1 MISVSL
7 VVMLMMT
14 GLSMSLLAMAI
25 RARTAE
31 KMDLLPLSVSI
42 TLIFGLPGAP
52 QHSARRL
59 PVGAI
64 VDFGR
69 RFDACAYPLPEPHRQ
84 RGASKLFYV
93 LLSVKLFF
101 IHRFNL

>member
-1 MISVSL
+1 
-7 VVMLMMT
+7 
-14 GLSMSLLAMAI
+14 MSLLAMAI

-42 TLIFGLPGAP
+42 TLIFGLPALRNIQPGV
-52 QHSARRL
+52 L

-69 RFDACAYPLPEPHRQ
+69 RFDACAYPLTEPHRQ

-93 LLSVKLFF
+93 LLSVKLFLYIGSIYRNAKLF
-101 IHRFNL
+101 LRHRHK